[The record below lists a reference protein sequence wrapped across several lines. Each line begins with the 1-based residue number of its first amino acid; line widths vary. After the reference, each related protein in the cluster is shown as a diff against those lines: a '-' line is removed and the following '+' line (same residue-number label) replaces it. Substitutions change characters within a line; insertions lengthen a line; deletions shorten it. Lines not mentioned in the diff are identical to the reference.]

1 VRSSYALRLKPIL
14 TALLEPAMAAVLAEC
29 IRGLG
34 AAWGSTGYPV
44 AVVATT
50 AEPDAI
56 PVGVM
61 ACFRHEIVLE
71 VGVDFKYCC
80 SGLI

>member
-1 VRSSYALRLKPIL
+1 VGLLYLYRNHTPISKQR
-14 TALLEPAMAAVLAEC
+14 AEPAMAAVLAEC

-34 AAWGSTGYPV
+34 AAWGATGYPV

-56 PVGVM
+56 PVSVM
-61 ACFRHEIVLE
+61 ACFRHELVFE
-71 VGVDFKYCC
+71 VGLPPICLFVP
-80 SGLI
+80 